1 MPTAGR
7 MQPFLNTII
16 RMKKLLYAALLLMV
30 QQLPMA
36 STQASP
42 KGKLLESRKLTTGW
56 QFRQVGKDQWY
67 PAKVPGTVNTDLL
80 KNKLINDPFAA
91 DEEKTQQWIGDE
103 AWEYKTNFNADA
115 ATLNKENVELVF
127 NGLDTYADVTL
138 NGKSI
143 LEANNMFRTWRVDVK
158 PLLKVGKNE
167 ITVILKSAY
176 KEGLKELKQFPI
188 QLVNDN
194 DRGEF
199 KTSVFTRKAQ
209 HHYGWDWGARFLT
222 AGIWR
227 PIELQAWDKVRID
240 NIQYIQK
247 SQSSKVAAFD
257 VVFNITSTSNQK
269 VKLMVDGAKGKAYT
283 TQEVSLVKGENRIT
297 LPITISNPKLWWPN
311 GLGDQYL
318 YKLTAAVKTS
328 DSKSVSNTQNI
339 GVRTVELVQEPDA
352 KGKSFMFKVNGV
364 PVFMKGANYI
374 PSDHFLPRVDSMH
387 YAKLVKRAKD
397 ANMNMLRVWGGG
409 VYEDDLF
416 YKECD
421 RQGILV
427 WQDFMFACSFYP
439 WTDSFLKNITEEFR
453 QNVIRLRNHP
463 SIAMWCGNN
472 EIREAWHHWGYQKV
486 YNWSKQDSAAIWHG
500 YLKIFEE
507 TIPNVLKAE
516 DNTRYYWPSS
526 PYYGWGS
533 PKSLTEGDSH
543 YWGVW
548 WGMEPFETYE
558 KKVPRFASEYGFQ
571 AVPSAKTLE
580 EYIPR
585 SEWNTSSPIL
595 RVHQKHGKGF
605 ETIDTYMK
613 RDLPEPKNFDDYIY
627 LSQVLQGD
635 GITLAIEAHRRSMPY
650 CTGSLYWQLNDC
662 WPVVS
667 WSSIDYRLRPKAL
680 QFMAR
685 HSFAPTLIS
694 FDNNNG
700 DNLDIYLINDLLK
713 DQKGTLSCR
722 LVNLSGKELWSTSSN
737 VVANP
742 TTSTKVLTLAKSK
755 MISYGDTSS
764 LVLVTR
770 FNDVEAAHYFAKT
783 KSLKLD
789 KPDFTITLGADKQ
802 GQYLTVTSRNVVKNL
817 FINSKYE
824 LELSQNFFD
833 LIPGTPVKVRIDTK
847 AKITLKDITTKSMY
861 DCMTR

>member
-1 MPTAGR
+1 
-7 MQPFLNTII
+7 
-16 RMKKLLYAALLLMV
+16 MV

-36 STQASP
+36 QASP
-42 KGKLLESRKLTTGW
+42 TGNLLVTKKISTGW
-56 QFRQVGKDQWY
+56 QLRQVGKDQWY
-67 PAKVPGTVNTDLL
+67 PATVPGTVNTDLL
-80 KNKLINDPFAA
+80 KNKLINDPFYG
-91 DEEKTQQWIGDE
+91 DEETKQQWIGDE
-103 AWEYKTNFNADA
+103 AWEYRTTFTVDA
-115 ATLNKENVELVF
+115 ATLNRESVELVF
-127 NGLDTYADVTL
+127 NSLDTYADVTL
-138 NGKSI
+138 NGKAI
-143 LEANNMFRTWRVDVK
+143 LQANNMFRTWRVDVK
-158 PLLKVGKNE
+158 PLLKAGKNE
-167 ITVILKSAY
+167 LVILFKSAY

-227 PIELQAWDKVRID
+227 PVELQAWDKVRID
-240 NIQYIQK
+240 NIQYKQK
-247 SQSSKVAAFD
+247 SQSSALAALD
-257 VVFNITSTSNQK
+257 VVFNLTSTTNQK
-269 VKLMVDGAKGKAYT
+269 VKLSVAGVKGKVYAT
-283 TQEVSLVKGENRIT
+283 KEVSLQKGENSIT
-297 LPITISNPKLWWPN
+297 IPIAISNPKLWWPN
-311 GLGDQYL
+311 GLGDAYL
-318 YKLTAAVKTS
+318 YKLTAGVKAA
-328 DSKSVSNTQNI
+328 DSKSVSNTQSI
-339 GVRTVELVQEPDA
+339 GIRTVEVVQQPDA

-387 YAKLVKRAKD
+387 YAKLIKQAKN
-397 ANMNMLRVWGGG
+397 ANMNMLRIWGGG

-416 YKECD
+416 YNECD

-439 WTDSFLKNITEEFR
+439 WNESYLNNITEEFR

-472 EIREAWHHWGYQKV
+472 EVREAWYHWGYQKV
-486 YNWSKQDSAAIWHG
+486 YKWSAADSAAIWHG

-516 DNTRYYWPSS
+516 DNSRYYWPSS

-580 EYIPR
+580 EFIPR
-585 SEWNTSSPIL
+585 SEWSTSSPIFK
-595 RVHQKHGKGF
+595 VHQKNARGF
-605 ETIDTYMK
+605 ETIDTYLK
-613 RDLPEPKNFDDYIY
+613 RDLPEPKSFDDYIY

-650 CTGSLYWQLNDC
+650 CMGSLYWQLNDC

-680 QFMAR
+680 QYMAK
-685 HSFAPTLIS
+685 HAFAPQLVSFA
-694 FDNNNG
+694 DNG
-700 DNLDIYLINDLLK
+700 DDLSIYLVNDHTK
-713 DQKGTLSCR
+713 AQKGTLSCR
-722 LVNLSGKELWSTSSN
+722 LYNLSGKELWSNSSSAT
-737 VVANP
+737 VDA
-742 TTSTKVLTLAKSK
+742 SASAKVLTLAKSK
-755 MISYGDTSS
+755 LLSYGDSTA

-770 FNDVEAAHYFAKT
+770 FNGVEAAHYLAKT
-783 KSLKLD
+783 KWLKLE
-789 KPDFTITLGADKQ
+789 KPDFSITLGADRQ
-802 GQYLTVTSRNVVKNL
+802 GQFLTVTARNVVKNL
-817 FINSKYE
+817 FIDSKHD

-833 LIPGTPVKVRIDTK
+833 VMPGASVKVRIGSKTK
-847 AKITLKDITTKSMY
+847 IALKDIVTKSMY